1 MKSSSLT
8 SQVGRVAQLPAP
20 STPLPRAKPL
30 PVPRP
35 PTKWETFAAQKGIVK
50 KKRSK
55 LTFDEGEQ
63 TWKRRYGYQKVG
75 DESAVPIIEASAA
88 DEVSTRCCLPHDTQ
102 PQVDALRKQ
111 AMTACCIAMPR
122 AAC

>member
-1 MKSSSLT
+1 M
-8 SQVGRVAQLPAP
+8 
-20 STPLPRAKPL
+20 
-30 PVPRP
+30 PRP

-63 TWKRRYGYQKVG
+63 TWKRRYGYQKAG

-88 DEVSTRCCLPHDTQ
+88 DEVSAKFGWSPDVEQ
-102 PQVDALRKQ
+102 QIDA
-111 AMTACCIAMPR
+111 M
-122 AAC
+122 